1 MKSVIFNAEEV
12 RATLEGRKT
21 QFRAVIKPQPKQ
33 VSYYGNLKN
42 GGKGYLAAD
51 EEKSYPIISPFGKV
65 GDEIFVKESFSIDG
79 ISLQGVWYWADGNP
93 EFGDWT
99 KPKLAQHMKQEHS
112 RLFLKIKSVK
122 VERLQDISEED
133 CWKEGCEEF
142 ADYQD
147 KTKVCEMTKI
157 LNECIEDPRPHF
169 AVYWNS
175 THKKPEEKWEANPFC
190 FVYEY
195 EVVR

>member
-1 MKSVIFNAEEV
+1 M
-12 RATLEGRKT
+12 
-21 QFRAVIKPQPKQ
+21 FRVVIKPYPIL
-33 VSYYGNLKN
+33 SS
-42 GGKGYLAAD
+42 D
-51 EEKSYPIISPFGKV
+51 KSYWEFKDIRWAAENSSYARKFGDNARPEISELAPFQV
-65 GDEIFVKESFSIDG
+65 GETIFVKETFSDERFG
-79 ISLQGVWYWADGNP
+79 KSLIYKAGNVI
-93 EFGDWT
+93 EKITHWRT
-99 KPKLAQHMKQEHS
+99 ASNMKQEHS
-112 RLFLKIKSVK
+112 RLTLRIKSVK

-147 KTKVCEMTKI
+147 KIKVCEMTKI

-175 THKKPEEKWEANPFC
+175 THKKLEEKWEANPFC
-190 FVYEY
+190 FAYEY